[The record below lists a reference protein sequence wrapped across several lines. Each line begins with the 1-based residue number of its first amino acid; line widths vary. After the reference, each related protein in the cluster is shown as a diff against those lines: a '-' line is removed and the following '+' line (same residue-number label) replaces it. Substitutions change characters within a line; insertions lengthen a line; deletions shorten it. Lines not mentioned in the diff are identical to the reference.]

1 MAEERL
7 YSNSWYRVQ
16 DLLPKLRNHTEFHRH
31 HYRGELTFVLQ
42 DHANERHH
50 RFSPSSY
57 ELIELMDGAR
67 TVEDIW
73 QLASERMQDGAPTQ
87 DQFIQLLGQLHSAD
101 VLLTDV
107 PPDAAEVMD
116 RHAKQ
121 RRKKWLQQLMS
132 PLFWRFPIY
141 DPEKLLNRT
150 MPWVEPLFSRIAF
163 ITWGLVVGAGL
174 VLSIIH
180 FSSLSENVVDRV
192 LSTQNL
198 FLLWFIFPVFKALHE
213 FGHAFAVKRY
223 GGEVHVMGIM
233 LLVLTPLPFV
243 DASAASAFR
252 SKRRRILVSSAGM
265 MVEVFIAS
273 LALMLWLNIEPGLIR
288 TILFNVIFIA
298 GVSTILFNI
307 NPLLRFDGYYI
318 LADLIEIVN
327 LRSRST
333 RYLAYLLEK
342 NLLGN
347 KEAASM
353 PATPGER
360 RWFVFYSIA
369 SFIYRIFILT
379 AIIMFIAS
387 KFFFIG
393 VALAIWAVIAWGL
406 LPIYKVIRYIV
417 SSPRLYKVRTR
428 AVCTSAGIALATLL
442 LMFVIPLPMHS
453 RADGVIWVPEQ
464 AIIRAGS
471 DGFIV
476 DILAEPGSAVK
487 SGDPL
492 LRIHDELTETEL
504 LVHTAELAEARAR
517 HDEIWLLDRVRAEV
531 LKKEILHRED
541 KLERTREKLSENIIR
556 SEAEGVFIIPQP
568 QDLPGRY
575 IRKGTPLAHVLN
587 LETLT
592 ARVVIF
598 QDKIDLVRQNT
609 LGVEVCLAENLSA
622 ILDASI
628 QREVPAASDELP
640 SSALGSAGGGPVA
653 TDPYDQRGVRAM
665 ERVFQFDLNLPAK
678 SGIVNVGGH
687 VYARFYHGWEPVA
700 YRWYRDLRLL
710 FLSRF
715 NV

>member
-1 MAEERL
+1 
-7 YSNSWYRVQ
+7 
-16 DLLPKLRNHTEFHRH
+16 
-31 HYRGELTFVLQ
+31 
-42 DHANERHH
+42 
-50 RFSPSSY
+50 
-57 ELIELMDGAR
+57 
-67 TVEDIW
+67 
-73 QLASERMQDGAPTQ
+73 
-87 DQFIQLLGQLHSAD
+87 
-101 VLLTDV
+101 
-107 PPDAAEVMD
+107 
-116 RHAKQ
+116 
-121 RRKKWLQQLMS
+121 
-132 PLFWRFPIY
+132 
-141 DPEKLLNRT
+141 
-150 MPWVEPLFSRIAF
+150 
-163 ITWGLVVGAGL
+163 
-174 VLSIIH
+174 
-180 FSSLSENVVDRV
+180 
-192 LSTQNL
+192 
-198 FLLWFIFPVFKALHE
+198 
-213 FGHAFAVKRY
+213 
-223 GGEVHVMGIM
+223 
-233 LLVLTPLPFV
+233 
-243 DASAASAFR
+243 
-252 SKRRRILVSSAGM
+252 
-265 MVEVFIAS
+265 
-273 LALMLWLNIEPGLIR
+273 
-288 TILFNVIFIA
+288 
-298 GVSTILFNI
+298 
-307 NPLLRFDGYYI
+307 
-318 LADLIEIVN
+318 
-327 LRSRST
+327 
-333 RYLAYLLEK
+333 
-342 NLLGN
+342 
-347 KEAASM
+347 
-353 PATPGER
+353 
-360 RWFVFYSIA
+360 
-369 SFIYRIFILT
+369 
-379 AIIMFIAS
+379 MFIAS

-428 AVCTSAGIALATLL
+428 AVCTSAGIALAALL

-476 DILAEPGSAVK
+476 DVLAESGSAVK
-487 SGDPL
+487 SGDSL
-492 LRIHDELTETEL
+492 LRIHDELAETEL

-517 HDEIWLLDRVRAEV
+517 HDEVWLRDRVRAEV

-541 KLERTREKLSENIIR
+541 KLRRTKEKLSENIIR
-556 SEAEGVFIIPQP
+556 SEAEGIFIIPQP

-622 ILDASI
+622 TLDASI

-640 SSALGSAGGGPVA
+640 SSALGSAGGGSVA